1 MKIVIVFKN
10 GHTFEMECESFSI
23 ERSNVTGMITNIEIE
38 GIKDNKLLYVE
49 HSEILYV
56 YRKL

>member
-10 GHTFEMECESFSI
+10 GHTFEMECEGFSI